1 MKSLETVLADW
12 REKASTLR
20 SVRHAH
26 DAELID
32 AICDDVAKS
41 AEEYLQFLGETDAM
55 IRSGKSADWLR
66 SRFEDWAK
74 DGHAEKREGRR
85 FYRAVVIPRRVDLE
99 AARAAGL
106 RGEHVTGRRKAS

>member
-1 MKSLETVLADW
+1 VSKALETVLADW

-32 AICDDVAKS
+32 SICDEVSRS
-41 AEEYLQFLGETDAM
+41 AEDYLRFLDETDAM
-55 IRSGKSADWLR
+55 LRSGKSADWLR
-66 SRFEDWAK
+66 ARFEEWSK
-74 DGHAEKREGRR
+74 DGHAEKRQGRR
-85 FYRAVVIPRRVDLE
+85 FYRAVVIPRRPDLE

-106 RGEHVTGRRKAS
+106 RGEHGRRKAS